1 MVPGACTRF
10 PVPIRVCDLVC
21 YIPTK
26 CINASE
32 KYWIK
37 YDQNR
42 SSKFWNSKLGP
53 RLWLQGDNCP
63 KEVRNSF
70 TGKWMCLMT
79 QANFFV
85 SAAHHHMVVGHTH
98 EDIGWDRVLT
108 IQVLLNATYKCK
120 CLFIV
125 ELIYW
130 SAIQCAN
137 PSTDLF
143 NAQMA
148 YSPWWL
154 LRWMPRVTSK
164 HHVTSRGHSIW
175 GATDGV
181 TSCVQYFVL

>member
-10 PVPIRVCDLVC
+10 PVPVPIRVCDLVC

-42 SSKFWNSKLGP
+42 SSNFLNTKLGP

-85 SAAHHHMVVGHTH
+85 GAAHHHMVVGHTH

-120 CLFIV
+120 CLIHCRTY
-125 ELIYW
+125 LLKCN
-130 SAIQCAN
+130 SMCK
-137 PSTDLF
+137 PF
-143 NAQMA
+143 N
-148 YSPWWL
+148 
-154 LRWMPRVTSK
+154 
-164 HHVTSRGHSIW
+164 
-175 GATDGV
+175 
-181 TSCVQYFVL
+181 